1 MKLDKYKLELAM
13 ANKCY
18 TKTRLVANAGI
29 CYSSLIKI
37 LNGKMKLTPQ
47 TLGKIAKTLDVK
59 PVELLKNEE

>member
-59 PVELLKNEE
+59 PIELLKDEE

>member
-1 MKLDKYKLELAM
+1 MKIDVTRLDIAM

-47 TLGKIAKTLDVK
+47 TLGKIAKALDVK
-59 PVELLKNEE
+59 PVDLIKNEK

>member
-1 MKLDKYKLELAM
+1 MKLDKNKLELAM

-59 PVELLKNEE
+59 PIELLKDEA

>member
-59 PVELLKNEE
+59 PVELLKDEA

>member
-59 PVELLKNEE
+59 PKDLLKDEE

>member
-59 PVELLKNEE
+59 PIELLKDEA